1 MRVYELAKELGLS
14 SKEVI
19 QRLNKMGVDVTTHSN
34 SISDMDA
41 TALRNAVQRS
51 KEKTE
56 TKIVRVVRKN
66 PAKAPADNAA
76 KAPAAKPAEKAAAP
90 AAKPAAP
97 VKEPAPAAKPA
108 APVKEQAPAAKP
120 AAPEKKAAPEAGQA
134 KKAPQQ
140 KAPEAARTEKPAAP
154 EKQAAPAAK
163 PAAKPA
169 EKPAAKAPQQKPP
182 AEKAA
187 GKKEAAPQAGKKE
200 KHAEGANKKTA
211 PAGRTDNVQPRKD
224 NRNRPEGKQGKKAG
238 KNNRQNDRRDD
249 HSKKTASRD
258 DRRKNDNRKDN
269 KPALRDISKPTKHSH
284 GKDHRKEQ
292 RKEAARQAEQE
303 AMAIPA
309 GAVVVTVPITVK
321 GFAEQIDVSVS
332 QIIMKLM
339 KMGIMANVNENLD
352 EDTVMILGDE
362 LNKQIIIGNVEEDTA
377 EEGIEDFEDREE
389 DLRPRPP
396 VITVMG
402 HVDHGKTSLLDKI
415 RKTDVTASESGGIT
429 QHIGASEIHYE
440 GQRIVF
446 LDTPG
451 HEAFT
456 AMRARGAYVTDIAV
470 LVVAADDSVK
480 PQTIEAISHA
490 KAAGVPVIVAINKID
505 KPGANVERVKQDLS
519 ANGILVE
526 DWGGTVISVPVSAK
540 TGEGLDALLEMI
552 LLQAEMLELKANP
565 NRLAMGSVIEARLD
579 KQRGPIATLLIQ
591 NGTLRTGMSIV
602 AGNCYGR
609 IKAMTNYKGT
619 ALKKAGP
626 ATAVEILGLDEVPEA
641 GDSFNAVNSDKV
653 AREIAEN
660 RREKQREQVLQK
672 TSGVS
677 LEDLFNQISQGSL
690 KELNLIIKADVQGSV
705 GALVSSLEKLKND
718 EVAVCIIHI
727 GVGAV
732 NESDVM
738 LAGTSGAVIIGFN
751 VRPGAAVVSMAQRE
765 NVEIRTYSVI
775 YEVIEDVEAALKG
788 MLSPEFKEEVLGSAE
803 VRSTFKVPNVGT
815 VAGAYVIDGKI
826 ERNAQIRLVRDGIVI
841 HEGVISSLK
850 RFKDDAKEVAKGYEC
865 GIGIENYNDIKEGD
879 VMEAFKIVEVERK

>member
-1 MRVYELAKELGLS
+1 MRVHELAKELGLT
-14 SKEVI
+14 SKDVI
-19 QRLNKMGVDVTTHSN
+19 QRLNRMGVDVSTHSN
-34 SISDMDA
+34 SVSDMDA
-41 TALRNAVQRS
+41 RALRNSVLRS

-66 PAKAPADNAA
+66 PAK
-76 KAPAAKPAEKAAAP
+76 
-90 AAKPAAP
+90 
-97 VKEPAPAAKPA
+97 
-108 APVKEQAPAAKP
+108 
-120 AAPEKKAAPEAGQA
+120 
-134 KKAPQQ
+134 
-140 KAPEAARTEKPAAP
+140 T
-154 EKQAAPAAK
+154 PAAK
-163 PAAKPA
+163 PAAKPVVTPAAGTPAKGAATKPAVKPA
-169 EKPAAKAPQQKPP
+169 EQKSSPAAKPAEKQPVRETAPSKTDDRTAKPAAQVPKKETAESKPAVEKKPAGAQQERKP
-182 AEKAA
+182 AAA
-187 GKKEAAPQAGKKE
+187 GRESVKKPSQQVRKEGVQTSGDGGRTSAQSRPQGAASGAKQPSGDRNRTANKPAKNAGKSS
-200 KHAEGANKKTA
+200 
-211 PAGRTDNVQPRKD
+211 GRP
-224 NRNRPEGKQGKKAG
+224 
-238 KNNRQNDRRDD
+238 NDRKNDD
-249 HSKKTASRD
+249 RSKKNHSRGE
-258 DRRKNDNRKDN
+258 RRKNDSRRDS
-269 KPALRDISKPTKHSH
+269 KPALRDISKPTKNTHH

-292 RKEAARQAEQE
+292 RREAARQAEQE

-309 GAVVVTVPITVK
+309 GAVVITVPITVK

-362 LNKQIIIGNVEEDTA
+362 LNKQIIIGNVEEEPV

-540 TGEGLDALLEMI
+540 TGEGLDSLLEMI

-565 NRLAMGSVIEARLD
+565 NRLAVGSVIEARLD

-626 ATAVEILGLDEVPEA
+626 ATAVEVLGLDEVPEA
-641 GDSFNAVNSDKV
+641 GDTFNAVNSDRT

-660 RREKQREQVLQK
+660 RKEKQREQVLQK
-672 TSGVS
+672 TAGVS
-677 LEDLFNQISQGSL
+677 LEDLFNQISQGTL

-718 EVAVCIIHI
+718 EVAVRIIHT

-751 VRPGAAVVSMAQRE
+751 VRPGAAVASMAQRD

-803 VRSTFKVPNVGT
+803 VRSTFKVPNVGV
-815 VAGAYVIDGKI
+815 VAGAYVIDGKM

-841 HEGVISSLK
+841 HEGSISSLK

-879 VMEAFKIVEVERK
+879 VMEAFRIVEVERK